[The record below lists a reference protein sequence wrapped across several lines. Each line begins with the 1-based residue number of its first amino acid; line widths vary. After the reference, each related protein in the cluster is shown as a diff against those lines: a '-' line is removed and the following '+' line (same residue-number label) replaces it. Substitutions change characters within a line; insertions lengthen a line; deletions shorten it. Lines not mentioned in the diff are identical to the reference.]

1 MRKWNKSSR
10 DTRIVIRDLHFL
22 IFIFDQN
29 LKPKVSTLVKNEVGA
44 QALTLHNLESL
55 TKNDVKNK
63 EDYFSIMQHNIDT
76 LKKAL
81 Y

>member
-1 MRKWNKSSR
+1 M
-10 DTRIVIRDLHFL
+10 
-22 IFIFDQN
+22 
-29 LKPKVSTLVKNEVGA
+29 STLVKNEVGA